1 MNERPSRIICV
12 MLLEQVAERP
22 DWMSALAVAISPP
35 PGFAE
40 RRAPQD
46 DPWAPQPSDRPRR
59 ISDDLVWLRDAV
71 DEPEEHGLTPVA
83 KSDHAVI
90 TWQAEASSA
99 ERLVRLRNRGVLDA
113 AGFLIPQSD

>member
-1 MNERPSRIICV
+1 
-12 MLLEQVAERP
+12 MLLDQVAERP

-35 PGFAE
+35 PGVPE
-40 RRAPQD
+40 RRSAQD

-71 DEPEEHGLTPVA
+71 DEPEEHGLTPVGT
-83 KSDHAVI
+83 SNDAVI
-90 TWQAEASSA
+90 TWKAEPSSA

-113 AGFLIPQSD
+113 AGFFIPESD

>member
-1 MNERPSRIICV
+1 

-22 DWMSALAVAISPP
+22 DWMNALAVAITPP
-35 PGFAE
+35 PGVAE
-40 RRAPQD
+40 RRSPDD

-71 DEPEEHGLTPVA
+71 DEPVENGLTPVE
-83 KSDHAVI
+83 KSDAAVS
-90 TWQAEASSA
+90 TWEAVASSA

-113 AGFLIPQSD
+113 AGFVIPESG